1 MGKYPRCS
9 RGGHEMRRYTTKGAT
24 VEVIKGR
31 KVAVGTIGKVFWIA
45 EDYNKWGVLSVGIIT
60 ENNEKH
66 FIDET
71 NLVEI
76 RQVEGAE
83 GFGVEM
89 WGSSKY
95 NCHSVYEFT
104 ETLYDAFVLGGK
116 FSDKSKSSN
125 FYKVFKVVK

>member
-1 MGKYPRCS
+1 
-9 RGGHEMRRYTTKGAT
+9 MRRYTTKGAT